1 MKFGKGIKGV
11 IFDIDGVLLD
21 SMGIWKDLGARY
33 LRNRGKEPEEGLFEK
48 LFSMSMEQAAEYLRE
63 HYLLK
68 ETKEE
73 IAEGIQNMLRDFY
86 YFEVKA
92 KNGAA
97 ELMEDFKRKGIR
109 MTAATSS
116 PRDHVERALERNG
129 LLQYIEKIY
138 TSAEVG
144 SSKHSPEIY
153 YLAAEF
159 MGLNRDQVFVFED
172 SLYAL
177 RTASLAGFFTTGVF
191 DEEGEPDQKG
201 LEEAADIYI
210 RELSE
215 FLKITE
221 K

>member
-33 LRNRGKEPEEGLFEK
+33 LRSRGKEPEEGLFEK

-97 ELMEDFKRKGIR
+97 ELMDGFKRKGIR

-177 RTASLAGFFTTGVF
+177 RTASHAGFFTTGVF

-210 RELSE
+210 RDLSE
-215 FLKITE
+215 LKDYF
-221 K
+221 